1 MMTSIRTLC
10 FLLCLAIPLTCVI
23 GCGCQPTAEE
33 PETPAPTP
41 EPDHDRGYYLDMD
54 MDSQGRVWLAFQDAL
69 DTGNALVAARG
80 SGDPIE
86 FSYFS
91 VDGHGEVVN
100 GILQGAYDAG
110 NYSTIAVDASD
121 RAHVAHWN
129 KDTDQLMYAVL
140 SGESF
145 APATVG
151 DGGRFASIGI
161 IDGTSPIVSYY
172 NGHELKVSVKEN
184 AWSHEVVD
192 EGTAPEVPEGEPEIL
207 PDVGRY
213 SDLMVASDGTVYV
226 AYYDAAN
233 GDLLVASG
241 GPGDWTIETWYA
253 EGDVGAWP
261 SLSEHGGDIWVAFQD
276 LDNRDLL
283 VGRRVADAL
292 DVTVVDDS
300 GFVGADG
307 SVAWVGDTMAVM
319 YHDGVN
325 NDAKLAVNDGTDWTI
340 TTHMADG
347 AVGFFNTILPAASGD
362 LNWSCFNHTSTDIV
376 FQRFSLPAS
385 E

>member
-1 MMTSIRTLC
+1 MTSIRTFW
-10 FLLCLAIPLTCVI
+10 FLLCLAVPLATLTA
-23 GCGCQPTAEE
+23 CGCNDDPDE
-33 PETPAPTP
+33 PVTPEPTP

-54 MDSQGRVWLAFQDAL
+54 MDSQGRVWLSYQDRL
-69 DTGNALVAARG
+69 DTGHALVAARG
-80 SGDPIE
+80 SGDPME
-86 FSYFS
+86 FTYFS

-110 NYSTIAVDASD
+110 NYSSIAVDASD

-129 KDTDQLMYAVL
+129 KDSGQLMYAVS
-140 SGESF
+140 SGDSF

-151 DGGRFASIGI
+151 DGGQFASIGI
-161 IDGTSPIVSYY
+161 INGTDPIIAYY
-172 NGHELKVSVKEN
+172 TGSQLKVSHKVN
-184 AWSHEVVD
+184 AWVHELVD
-192 EGTAPEVPEGEPEIL
+192 EGTAPEVPEGEPEIDA
-207 PDVGRY
+207 DVGSY
-213 SDLMVASDGTVYV
+213 ADLLVAADGTVYV
-226 AYYDAAN
+226 AYYDVAN
-233 GDLLVASG
+233 GDLKVASG
-241 GPGDWTIETWYA
+241 GPDDWTVETWYD

-261 SLSEHGGDIWVAFQD
+261 SLSEHGGEIWVAFQD
-276 LDNRDLL
+276 NDNRDLL

-292 DVTVVDDS
+292 EVEVVDDA

-325 NDAKLAVNDGTDWTI
+325 NDAKLALNDGTGWTV

-347 AVGFFNTILPAASGD
+347 AVGFFNTILPAATGD
-362 LNWSCFNHTSTDIV
+362 LNWSCFNHTSTEIV
-376 FQRFSLPAS
+376 FQRFALPAA